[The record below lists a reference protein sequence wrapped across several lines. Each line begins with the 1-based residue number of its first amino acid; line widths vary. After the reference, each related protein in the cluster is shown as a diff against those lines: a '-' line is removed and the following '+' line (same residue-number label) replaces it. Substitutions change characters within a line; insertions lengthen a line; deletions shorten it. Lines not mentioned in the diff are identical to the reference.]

1 MSPANWVHW
10 SRTEPATQHAQL
22 RLRLEAPAHVR
33 QGAPVPLVFTVTN
46 TGTVGVTLQLLGR
59 TPTADFRVLDS
70 RSRVIWTR
78 LRGQTLLGALR
89 LYPLE
94 AGKSLSFREVWHQLT
109 EAGTKVA
116 PGIYTVLGVLLTD
129 DPKGLQSA
137 PARISIER

>member
-1 MSPANWVHW
+1 
-10 SRTEPATQHAQL
+10 
-22 RLRLEAPAHVR
+22 
-33 QGAPVPLVFTVTN
+33 VPLVFTVTN
-46 TGTVGVTLQLLGR
+46 TGKVGVTLQLLGR

-109 EAGTKVA
+109 EAGTTVT